1 MIMSKSLNLAI
12 LLIDDDTSHR
22 EILSGFLKKLGC
34 QVNSY
39 PSGEEG
45 ISALKN
51 RYADVVISDFR
62 MPGMNGLE
70 VLKQV
75 KEINSEIQV
84 IILTAY
90 GTIEDSVEAMKMGA
104 WDYLSKPVDLD
115 ELECKLKKISEH
127 KILKKENEI
136 LHLQLPGESVVSD
149 IVYKSKLMD
158 KVLNLVARVSNSQ
171 SAILILGESG
181 TGKEMIAK
189 AIHQTSPRKDGPF
202 VVTNCAA
209 IPEALFES
217 ELFGREKGAYTGAHE
232 SFKGRFEIADGGT
245 LFLDEVADI
254 PYNIQVKLLRF
265 IQEKEFQRLGSTQ
278 VIRADVRIIS
288 ATNIDIESL
297 VKAGKFRSD
306 LFFRLNV
313 IPIHVPPLRDRRE
326 DIPLLVNHFIE
337 KHAKINKRNIK
348 EISSEGLDSLMR
360 YDYPGNVRELENI
373 IERAVIL
380 ARGSVITRDD
390 LPLGNSLNLGVSL
403 SETLPQQVEHL
414 EKTLILKA
422 LQQTKGLQTR
432 AAELLG
438 ITDRMLRYK
447 IRKYNIEY

>member
-1 MIMSKSLNLAI
+1 MQTNNLALSV
-12 LLIDDDTSHR
+12 LLIDDDASHR
-22 EILSGFLKKLGC
+22 EVLGGFMAKLGC
-34 QVNSY
+34 RVESHE
-39 PSGEEG
+39 SGEKG
-45 ISALKN
+45 IAALKN
-51 RYADVVISDFR
+51 RYVDLVITDFR

-75 KEINSEIQV
+75 KDINSEIQV

-90 GTIEDSVEAMKMGA
+90 GTIEDSVEAMKNGA

-115 ELECKLKKISEH
+115 ELELKLKKVAEH
-127 KILKKENEI
+127 NTLKKENEI
-136 LHLQLPGESVVSD
+136 LHFQQPRENIVSD
-149 IVYKSKLMD
+149 IVYKSKQME
-158 KVLNLVARVSNSQ
+158 KVLNLVARVSGSQ

-189 AIHQTSPRKDGPF
+189 AIHQTSPRKDKPF

-209 IPEALFES
+209 IPETLFES

-278 VIRADVRIIS
+278 VIRSDVRIIS
-288 ATNIDIESL
+288 ATNIDIEQL
-297 VKAGKFRSD
+297 VKENKFRSD

-313 IPIHVPPLRDRRE
+313 IPIEVPPLRQRRE
-326 DIPLLVNHFIE
+326 DIPLLVNHFIH
-337 KHAKINKRNIK
+337 KHSRLNTSVVK
-348 EISSEGLDSLMR
+348 EISSEGLDLLMR

-380 ARGSVITRDD
+380 SRGSVITRED
-390 LPLGNSLNLGVSL
+390 LPLNTSICIGDSL
-403 SETLPQQVEHL
+403 SKSLPDQVAEL
-414 EKTLILKA
+414 EKSLIRKA
-422 LQQTKGLQTR
+422 LQQANGVQAK

-447 IRKYNIEY
+447 LMKYNIQK

>member
-1 MIMSKSLNLAI
+1 MPIDKLDLSV
-12 LLIDDDTSHR
+12 LLIDDDASHR
-22 EILSGFLKKLGC
+22 EVLSGFLKKLGC
-34 QVNSY
+34 PVNSY
-39 PSGEEG
+39 ESGEKG
-45 ISALKN
+45 IAALKN
-51 RYADVVISDFR
+51 QYVDVVITDFR
-62 MPGMNGLE
+62 MSGMNGLD

-75 KEINSEIQV
+75 KDINSEIQV

-90 GTIEDSVEAMKMGA
+90 GTIEDSVEAMKNGA

-115 ELECKLKKISEH
+115 ELELKLKKVAEH
-127 KILKKENEI
+127 NTLIKENEI
-136 LHLQLPGESVVSD
+136 LQLQQPQENVTSEL
-149 IVYKSKLMD
+149 VYKSKLMS

-189 AIHQTSPRKDGPF
+189 AIHYTSPRKDKPF
-202 VVTNCAA
+202 VVLNCAA
-209 IPEALFES
+209 IPETLFES

-278 VIRADVRIIS
+278 LIKSDVRILS
-288 ATNIDIESL
+288 ATNKDIQTL
-297 VKAGKFRSD
+297 VKENKFRSD

-313 IPIHVPPLRDRRE
+313 IPIKVPPLRKRRE
-326 DIPLLVNHFIE
+326 DIPPLVSHFIK
-337 KHAKINKRNIK
+337 KHSLLNKSLTT
-348 EISSEGLDSLMR
+348 EISSEGLDLLMR

-380 ARGSVITRDD
+380 ARGSIITRED
-390 LPLGNSLNLGVSL
+390 LPLDTSVSIGESLATSM
-403 SETLPQQVEHL
+403 PDQVAEL
-414 EKTLILKA
+414 EKSLIRKA
-422 LQQTKGLQTR
+422 LQQSNGIQAK
-432 AAELLG
+432 AAALLG

-447 IRKYNIEY
+447 LMKYNIQK

>member
-1 MIMSKSLNLAI
+1 MSKPLNLTI
-12 LLIDDDTSHR
+12 LLIDDDASHR
-22 EILSGFLKKLGC
+22 KILSGFLEKLGC

-39 PSGEEG
+39 QSGEEG
-45 ISALKN
+45 IEGLKN

-70 VLKQV
+70 VLKHV

-84 IILTAY
+84 MILTAY
-90 GTIEDSVEAMKMGA
+90 GTIEDAVEAMKNGA

-115 ELECKLKKISEH
+115 ELEYKLKKISEH

-136 LHLQLPGESVVSD
+136 LHFQQPDKYIVSD
-149 IVYKSKLMD
+149 IVYKSKLME

-189 AIHQTSPRKDGPF
+189 AIHQTSARKDGPF

-209 IPEALFES
+209 IPETLFES

-278 VIRADVRIIS
+278 IIKADVRIIS
-288 ATNIDIESL
+288 ATNVDIENL
-297 VKAGKFRSD
+297 VKEGKFRSD

-313 IPIHVPPLRDRRE
+313 IPIQVPPLRDRRE

-337 KHAKINKRNIK
+337 KHAKINKRNIE
-348 EISSEGLDSLMR
+348 EISSEGLDLLMR
-360 YDYPGNVRELENI
+360 YDFPGNVRELENI

-390 LPLGNSLNLGVSL
+390 LPLGNSLNFGASL
-403 SETLPQQVEHL
+403 SESLPDQVESL
-414 EKTLILKA
+414 EKRLILKA
-422 LQQTKGLQTR
+422 LQQADGIQAR

-447 IRKYNIEY
+447 IRKYNIMY

>member
-1 MIMSKSLNLAI
+1 MQTNNLSLSI

-22 EILSGFLKKLGC
+22 EVLGGFMEKLGC
-34 QVNSY
+34 QVDSHE
-39 PSGEEG
+39 SGEKG
-45 ISALKN
+45 IATLKN
-51 RYADVVISDFR
+51 RYVDLVITDFR

-75 KEINSEIQV
+75 KDINSEIQV

-90 GTIEDSVEAMKMGA
+90 GTIEDSVEAMKNGA

-115 ELECKLKKISEH
+115 ELELKLQKVAEH
-127 KILKKENEI
+127 NTLKKENEI
-136 LHLQLPGESVVSD
+136 LHFQQPRENVVSD
-149 IVYKSKLMD
+149 IVYKSKQME
-158 KVLNLVARVSNSQ
+158 KVLNLVARVSSSQ

-189 AIHQTSPRKDGPF
+189 AIHQTSPRKDKPF
-202 VVTNCAA
+202 VVANCAA
-209 IPEALFES
+209 IPETLFES
-217 ELFGREKGAYTGAHE
+217 ELFGREKGAYTSANE

-265 IQEKEFQRLGSTQ
+265 IQEKEFQRLGSTH
-278 VIRADVRIIS
+278 VIKSDVRIIS
-288 ATNIDIESL
+288 ATNVDIEQL
-297 VKAGKFRSD
+297 VKENRFRSD

-313 IPIHVPPLRDRRE
+313 IPIEVPPLRQRRE
-326 DIPLLVNHFIE
+326 DIPLLVNHFIH
-337 KHAKINKRNIK
+337 KHTRLNISRVK
-348 EISSEGLDSLMR
+348 EISSEGLDLLMR

-380 ARGSVITRDD
+380 SRGSIITRED
-390 LPLGNSLNLGVSL
+390 LPLNSSICIGESL
-403 SETLPQQVEHL
+403 AKSMPDQVADM
-414 EKTLILKA
+414 EKSLIRKA
-422 LQQTKGLQTR
+422 LQQADGVQAK
-432 AAELLG
+432 AAKLLG

-447 IRKYNIEY
+447 VKKYNL

>member
-1 MIMSKSLNLAI
+1 MIMSKPLNLAI

-127 KILKKENEI
+127 KTLKKENEI

-209 IPEALFES
+209 IPETLFES

-288 ATNIDIESL
+288 ATNIDIEKL
-297 VKAGKFRSD
+297 VNDGKFRSD

-380 ARGSVITRDD
+380 ARGSF
-390 LPLGNSLNLGVSL
+390 LPGVPSSPATTYL
-403 SETLPQQVEHL
+403 WAIP
-414 EKTLILKA
+414 
-422 LQQTKGLQTR
+422 
-432 AAELLG
+432 
-438 ITDRMLRYK
+438 
-447 IRKYNIEY
+447 